1 MLRFEVSAILEIVE
15 QIFLMAKKR
24 TARDSDQIA

>member
-24 TARDSDQIA
+24 TARGSDQIA